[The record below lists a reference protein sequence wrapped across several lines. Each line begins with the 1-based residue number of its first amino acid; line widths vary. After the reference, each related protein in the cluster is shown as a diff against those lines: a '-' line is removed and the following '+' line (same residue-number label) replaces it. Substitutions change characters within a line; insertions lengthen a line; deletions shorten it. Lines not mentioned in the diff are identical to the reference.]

1 MGVDPSLP
9 VQRALAMVA
18 PQRALCLSPG
28 TDSAAVP
35 ALAWVPFR
43 LVRLSR
49 PPAANADAL
58 SVTELLKATRQNGSP
73 WVMEVRGVYDRAAR
87 HNALLCSSLL
97 LLYGDAPPTA
107 CRP

>member
-1 MGVDPSLP
+1 M
-9 VQRALAMVA
+9 
-18 PQRALCLSPG
+18 PG

-35 ALAWVPFR
+35 ALSWVPFR
-43 LVRLSR
+43 LVRLSQ
-49 PPAANADAL
+49 PPAANGETL
-58 SVTELLKATRQNGSP
+58 SLTELLKATRQTRSP